1 MAQVNISFL
10 DVGQGDGTVIT
21 CPNGELVLIDLGSK
35 KNAQIAGA
43 NAVFTLTAI
52 IVASM
57 MFRGLETPTL
67 DHLLLTHGDGDHTNL
82 LSEFLTYIRV
92 FLGKPLDI
100 REVAIGGIYADYD
113 NDVITDVLDPAFDAG
128 RLVSFDDDAYD
139 EVEADG
145 TVTPHWTLGGGAKM
159 YLLSANYPT
168 DEAEPNSKSLVVM
181 VEYGGRK
188 VILTGDAEFATEASI
203 IGHYATKP
211 GFLRSFGLKLG
222 HHGSAYATSVPWIQ
236 AVGQQASFASS
247 DMRWAHPYCETI
259 TRVQQT
265 IGSGRA
271 LYQHQWLCGEG
282 PAGNQNY
289 TNHTNLAGFYTTMAS
304 ISEFVEWDRDT
315 RQWIAPG
322 MVRGVQYQLSI
333 YDNGSMQLID
343 TLGHNSGVFVPGLAA
358 GEPPPAAPPPDGTFV
373 PPLGQAIPTP
383 PVPTSPGG

>member
-1 MAQVNISFL
+1 MAQVNITFL

-43 NAVFTLTAI
+43 DAVFTLTAI

-67 DHLLLTHGDGDHTNL
+67 DRLLLTHGDGDHTNL
-82 LSEFLTYIRV
+82 LSEFLTYIQV

-100 REVAIGGIYADYD
+100 KEVAIGGVLRDYD
-113 NDVITDVLDPAFDAG
+113 HDVNTKILDPAFDDG

-139 EVEADG
+139 EVETDG
-145 TVTPHWTLGGGAKM
+145 TVTPHWRLGGGTNM

-168 DEAEPNSKSLVVM
+168 DEDEPNSKSLVVM

-188 VILTGDAEFATEASI
+188 VILTGDAECATEASI
-203 IGHYATKP
+203 INHYATKP

-222 HHGSAYATSVPWIQ
+222 HHGSRYATSVPWIQ

-259 TRVQQT
+259 NRIANT
-265 IGSGRA
+265 IGLGRP
-271 LYQHQWLCGEG
+271 LYQHQWLCGDG
-282 PAGNQNY
+282 PAGNQTY
-289 TNHTNLAGFYTTMAS
+289 TNHTNQAGFYTTMAS

-322 MVRGVQYQLSI
+322 MVRGVQYQLSM

-343 TLGHNSGVFVPGLAA
+343 TMGHDSGRFVPGLAA
-358 GEPPPAAPPPDGTFV
+358 GEPLPAASPPDGTFV
-373 PPLGQAIPTP
+373 PPLGKAIPVP
-383 PVPTSPGG
+383 PVPASPGG